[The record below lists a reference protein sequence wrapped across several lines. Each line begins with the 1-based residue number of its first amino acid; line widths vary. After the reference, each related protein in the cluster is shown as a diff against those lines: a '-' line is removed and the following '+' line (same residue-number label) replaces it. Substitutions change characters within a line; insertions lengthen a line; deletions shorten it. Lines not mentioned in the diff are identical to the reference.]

1 MHVYIYYKVSDI
13 PSCIC
18 TLDVPGV
25 PLGNLMQWMPS
36 LEGFRNTRPH
46 KHGCAKRW
54 KIIKHKMQI
63 TMKKKKKTGRISI
76 FILTANRIFPTAP
89 IESVISRNVCSSFIS
104 QTKVGGKKETEDKDL
119 LYKERVWGGKF
130 LKGSKCPLDQ
140 AAYSCSFY

>member
-1 MHVYIYYKVSDI
+1 MDAITWRVQKHPTTQARLCEEVK
-13 PSCIC
+13 
-18 TLDVPGV
+18 
-25 PLGNLMQWMPS
+25 N
-36 LEGFRNTRPH
+36 H
-46 KHGCAKRW
+46 KTQNADHYE
-54 KIIKHKMQI
+54 
-63 TMKKKKKTGRISI
+63 KKKTGRISI